1 MGFGSVGLM
10 VIEKLGIVV
19 GRHKRNAKFKHGK

>member
-1 MGFGSVGLM
+1 MGFGFVGLM
-10 VIEKLGIVV
+10 VIEKLGIAV